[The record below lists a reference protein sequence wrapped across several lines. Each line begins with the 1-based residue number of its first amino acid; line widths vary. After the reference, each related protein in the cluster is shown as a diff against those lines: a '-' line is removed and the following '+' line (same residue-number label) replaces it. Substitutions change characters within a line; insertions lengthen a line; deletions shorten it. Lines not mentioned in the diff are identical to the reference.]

1 MRMLSSL
8 RVALAATVFALP
20 VVTLAQ
26 DVTPESTAPADAQ
39 LAPPN
44 SLPTTPEIQPPAPV
58 EPQGEPTTTP
68 APVDAADAAVDTP
81 ARRILNVPGPAN
93 EWRYASQMDG
103 SKYAPFEQITPDNV
117 GELELL
123 WQVDFAPAETLRAG
137 ITAAPIQVG
146 DTLLGCTNNN
156 IIFALDAETGVEKWR
171 FDPAPNTKG
180 VLVKKC
186 RSVSFYEASEPIEE
200 CQTRVLAATVDARL
214 FAVNAQTGELC
225 TSFGEDGF
233 VNLLTDLG
241 PVKPGFALSTSG
253 PIVAGGVVV
262 VGGWISDGQ
271 EVGEPSGVI
280 RAFDAVT
287 GDFAWA
293 FDPGNPGYTGRPPEG
308 EIYERGSPNA
318 WGLFS
323 ADEANN
329 LVFIPTGNATP
340 DYWGAHRT
348 ENFEEFTDSVVA
360 LDLTSGAIKWHFR
373 TVNHDIWD
381 YDVGAQ
387 PVLTELV
394 GENGETIPA
403 LLQATKRGQVF
414 TLNRLTGEPIDPV
427 EQRPVPQGAAA
438 GDFTAETQPYPTRM
452 PAFTGPDLTEADMWG
467 ITPLDQLWCRMEFR
481 KLRYD
486 GQFTPP
492 SEGGSLQFP
501 GYIGGINWGAVSVHQ
516 EERIMIANWTRMANR
531 VELIPREE
539 ADRRG
544 WDAADWEGNYSV
556 SMALAAPQMGTP
568 FAVTNAPFMSPLGVP
583 CQRPPYGMLTAVD
596 LDTFEVLWEQPVG
609 TAANSG
615 PLGIKSGLTWEL
627 GAPMTGGTLVTKT
640 GIVFFAGSQ
649 DGFIRAN
656 DMRTGKEL
664 WRMQMPNGASAT
676 PMSYV
681 TPSGRQVIVI
691 AASGATGIYK
701 NPNGHLLAFAL
712 PE

>member
-1 MRMLSSL
+1 
-8 RVALAATVFALP
+8 
-20 VVTLAQ
+20 
-26 DVTPESTAPADAQ
+26 
-39 LAPPN
+39 
-44 SLPTTPEIQPPAPV
+44 
-58 EPQGEPTTTP
+58 
-68 APVDAADAAVDTP
+68 
-81 ARRILNVPGPAN
+81 
-93 EWRYASQMDG
+93 MDG
-103 SKYAPFEQITPDNV
+103 SKYAPFDQITPDNV
-117 GELELL
+117 GQLELL
-123 WQVDFAPAETLRAG
+123 WQVDFSPEETLRAG
-137 ITAAPIQVG
+137 VTAAPIQIG
-146 DTLLGCTNNN
+146 DTLIGCTNNN
-156 IIFALDAETGVEKWR
+156 IIFALDAETGAEKWR
-171 FDPAPNTKG
+171 FDPAPDTKG

-186 RSVSFYEASEPIEE
+186 RSVSYYEASQPIEE
-200 CQTRVLAATVDARL
+200 CQTRILAATVDARL

-225 TSFGEDGF
+225 TSFGEEGF

-241 PVKPGFALSTSG
+241 DVKPGFALSTSG
-253 PIVAGGVVV
+253 PIVAGGVAVI
-262 VGGWISDGQ
+262 GGWIADGQ
-271 EVGEPSGVI
+271 EVGEPSGVV

-287 GDFAWA
+287 GNL
-293 FDPGNPGYTGRPPEG
+293 PGPLIRAIRAIPAARQRARSMNAAAPMPGACSARTKRTTSFSSRPAMP
-308 EIYERGSPNA
+308 P
-318 WGLFS
+318 
-323 ADEANN
+323 
-329 LVFIPTGNATP
+329 PTIG
-340 DYWGAHRT
+340 GAHRT

-360 LDLTSGAIKWHFR
+360 LDLTTGEIKWHFR

-381 YDVGAQ
+381 YDIGAQ
-387 PVLTELV
+387 PVLTDVV

-427 EQRPVPQGAAA
+427 EQRPVPQGAAE
-438 GDFTAETQPYPTRM
+438 GDYTAQTQPYPTRM

-467 ITPLDQLWCRMEFR
+467 ITPLDHMWCRLEFR
-481 KLRYD
+481 KLRYE

-531 VELIPREE
+531 VQLIPREE

-544 WDAADWEGNYSV
+544 WAAAAAEGNYSV

-568 FAVTNAPFMSPLGVP
+568 FAVTNQPFMSPLGVP

-615 PLGIKSGLTWEL
+615 PLGIASGLTWEL

-640 GIVFFAGSQ
+640 GVVIFAGSQ

-656 DMRTGKEL
+656 DMKTGKEL
-664 WRMQMPNGASAT
+664 WRMRMPNGASAT

-681 TPSGRQVIVI
+681 TPSGRQVIVV
-691 AASGATGIYK
+691 AASGATGIYG
-701 NPNGHLLAFAL
+701 NPNGHLLAYAL